1 MTVIEVPYKLPW
13 GPILKFSMLEKIGK
27 WLRKRFMNYI
37 GPNFDPRNYWYL
49 ATSPTFS
56 KIARDT
62 DVVIS
67 TYGPEVAHYIGC
79 KMKILCPS
87 ILWIA
92 DYRDLWSENPS
103 YVDVSKKLKKKF

>member
-1 MTVIEVPYKLPW
+1 
-13 GPILKFSMLEKIGK
+13 
-27 WLRKRFMNYI
+27 MNYI

-79 KMKILCPS
+79 KMKNFTSFNFMDCRLS
-87 ILWIA
+87 
-92 DYRDLWSENPS
+92 RSME
-103 YVDVSKKLKKKF
+103 